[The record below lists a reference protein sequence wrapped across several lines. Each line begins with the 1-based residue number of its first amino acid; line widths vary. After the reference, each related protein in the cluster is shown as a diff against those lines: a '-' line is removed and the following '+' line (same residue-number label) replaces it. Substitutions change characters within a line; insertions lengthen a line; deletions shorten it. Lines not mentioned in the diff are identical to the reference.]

1 MSINDAKCGTK
12 NIPES
17 SHTFEVVG
25 IGANVH
31 DTLITIPKYPT
42 EDTKMRA
49 NNIIECGGGPCGTG
63 LVAASKLGADC
74 AYIGVLS
81 DDTSGKFLLGDMQ
94 RFGVSGDL
102 VDVKKGYSA
111 FSSFIWLSNDTASR
125 TCVFNKGNLPPL
137 ELSESQKT
145 AIKNAEILMVD
156 GNELDAAVDAAKI
169 ARESGTKVLYDAGGL
184 YDGIERLL
192 PYADI
197 LIPSE
202 EFAMGHTGE
211 TTPENAAKALF
222 EKYCPNMVAV
232 TCGKCGGVL
241 YCGGD
246 MFVHYPAFTVDAVD
260 SNGAGDVFHGAFAY
274 ALTQNMKYEDA
285 CIFSSAVSAL
295 KCTKIG
301 ARDGVPVLDEVKEFL
316 KERGYNEFKENME

>member
-111 FSSFIWLSNDTASR
+111 FSSFIWL
-125 TCVFNKGNLPPL
+125 
-137 ELSESQKT
+137 
-145 AIKNAEILMVD
+145 
-156 GNELDAAVDAAKI
+156 
-169 ARESGTKVLYDAGGL
+169 
-184 YDGIERLL
+184 
-192 PYADI
+192 
-197 LIPSE
+197 
-202 EFAMGHTGE
+202 
-211 TTPENAAKALF
+211 
-222 EKYCPNMVAV
+222 
-232 TCGKCGGVL
+232 
-241 YCGGD
+241 
-246 MFVHYPAFTVDAVD
+246 
-260 SNGAGDVFHGAFAY
+260 
-274 ALTQNMKYEDA
+274 
-285 CIFSSAVSAL
+285 
-295 KCTKIG
+295 
-301 ARDGVPVLDEVKEFL
+301 
-316 KERGYNEFKENME
+316 